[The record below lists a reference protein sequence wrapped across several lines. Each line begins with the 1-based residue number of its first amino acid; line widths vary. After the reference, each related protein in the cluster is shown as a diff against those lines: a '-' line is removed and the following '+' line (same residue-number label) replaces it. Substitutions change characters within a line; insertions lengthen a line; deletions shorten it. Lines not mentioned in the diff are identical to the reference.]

1 VTDPRGGA
9 EPGEGTEPGEAL
21 LLLVGQAYRSYVT
34 AVRAALSEAGFD
46 DVPRSGLRVIGTI
59 AVNRSYVRDV
69 ALELGISRQAAS
81 QLVDALVVRGYCE
94 RAIDPDDRRHM
105 VVSLTE
111 RGWAAARELR
121 SVSESVDKEVTE
133 ALGPRAVANTRKA
146 LGLLGALGPHRT
158 SQVDSGETSK

>member
-1 VTDPRGGA
+1 VSDTGSGQS
-9 EPGEGTEPGEAL
+9 EAL
-21 LLLVGQAYRSYVT
+21 LALLGQAYRSYVAT
-34 AVRAALSEAGFD
+34 VRAALSEAGFD

-59 AVNRSYVRDV
+59 AVSRSYVRDV

-94 RAIDPDDRRHM
+94 RSVDPDDRRHL

-121 SVSESVDKEVTE
+121 AVSEAVDKEVTD
-133 ALGPRAVANTRKA
+133 ALGTRAVGNARKT
-146 LGLLGALGPHRT
+146 LGMLATLVPGRARHL
-158 SQVDSGETSK
+158 DSDATNG

>member
-1 VTDPRGGA
+1 VSDA
-9 EPGEGTEPGEAL
+9 ESGQSEAL
-21 LLLVGQAYRSYVT
+21 LALLGQAYRSYVAT
-34 AVRAALSEAGFD
+34 VRTALSEAGFD

-59 AVNRSYVRDV
+59 AVSRSYVRDV

-94 RAIDPDDRRHM
+94 RSVDPDDRRHL

-121 SVSESVDKEVTE
+121 AVSEAVDKEVTD
-133 ALGPRAVANTRKA
+133 ALGTRAVGNARKT
-146 LGLLGALGPHRT
+146 LGMLATLVPGRARHL
-158 SQVDSGETSK
+158 DSDATNG